1 VLPLQERRVMYA
13 ILIAIAFALSFALMF
28 LGIILMIHSEMFW
41 TGAMISGA
49 GFVYFWSKLPHTS

>member
-1 VLPLQERRVMYA
+1 MYA

-49 GFVYFWSKLPHTS
+49 GFVYFWSKLPRLQ